1 MVKANVRRRLQGTVV
16 SNKMDKTIVVQ
27 VDSYRRHRIYKK
39 PVRTQ
44 KKFLAHDPENRAQV
58 GDEVAIEA
66 TRPLSKSKRWRLR
79 EIMNGDQPSSY
90 QEATSGDTAA
100 V

>member
-1 MVKANVRRRLQGTVV
+1 MARVRRRLQGTVV

-39 PVRTQ
+39 PVRVQ
-44 KKFLAHDPENRAQV
+44 RKFFAHDPENISEI

-79 EIMNGDQPSSY
+79 EILTRAQTTANP
-90 QEATSGDTAA
+90 EAASGDTAA

>member
-1 MVKANVRRRLQGTVV
+1 MAKSSRRLQGIVT
-16 SNKMDKTIVVQ
+16 SNRMDKTIVVQ

-39 PVRTQ
+39 PVRVQ
-44 KKFLAHDPENRAQV
+44 KKFLAHDPENISEI

-66 TRPLSKSKRWRLR
+66 SRPSSKSKRWRLR
-79 EIMNGDQPSSY
+79 EIVTRADVGADE
-90 QEATSGDTAA
+90 EAASVDTAT

>member
-1 MVKANVRRRLQGTVV
+1 MAKVRRRLQGTVV

-39 PVRTQ
+39 RVRTQ
-44 KKFLAHDPENRAQV
+44 KKFLAHDPENRAQI

-66 TRPLSKSKRWRLR
+66 SRPLSKSKRWRLS
-79 EIMNGDQPSSY
+79 EIVTSPRTSSNE
-90 QEATSGDTAA
+90 EAASGDTAA

>member
-1 MVKANVRRRLQGTVV
+1 MAKVRRRLQGTVV

-39 PVRTQ
+39 PVRVQ
-44 KKFLAHDPENRAQV
+44 RKFLAHDPENRSEI
-58 GDEVAIEA
+58 GDQVAIEA

-79 EIMNGDQPSSY
+79 EILTRTQTSSNE
-90 QEATSGDTAA
+90 EAAPGDTAA

>member
-1 MVKANVRRRLQGTVV
+1 MAKVRRRLQGTVV
-16 SNKMDKTIVVQ
+16 SNSMDKTIVVQ

-44 KKFLAHDPENRAQV
+44 KKFLAHDPENKAKV

-66 TRPLSKSKRWRLR
+66 TRPLSKSKRWRLH
-79 EIMNGDQPSSY
+79 EIVNDDQPDSIR
-90 QEATSGDTAA
+90 EAASGDTAA

>member
-1 MVKANVRRRLQGTVV
+1 MAKSGRRLQGIVV

-27 VDSYRRHRIYKK
+27 VESYRRHRIYKK
-39 PVRTQ
+39 SVRVQ
-44 KKFLAHDPENRAQV
+44 KKYVAHDPENLSDI

-66 TRPLSKSKRWRLR
+66 SRPLSKSKRWRLR
-79 EIMNGDQPSSY
+79 EIVSRTAISAKD
-90 QEATSGDTAA
+90 EAASGDSAA

>member
-1 MVKANVRRRLQGTVV
+1 MVKAKVRRRLQGTVV

-44 KKFLAHDPENRAQV
+44 R
-58 GDEVAIEA
+58 ISWRMIRR
-66 TRPLSKSKRWRLR
+66 TRLK
-79 EIMNGDQPSSY
+79 
-90 QEATSGDTAA
+90 
-100 V
+100 